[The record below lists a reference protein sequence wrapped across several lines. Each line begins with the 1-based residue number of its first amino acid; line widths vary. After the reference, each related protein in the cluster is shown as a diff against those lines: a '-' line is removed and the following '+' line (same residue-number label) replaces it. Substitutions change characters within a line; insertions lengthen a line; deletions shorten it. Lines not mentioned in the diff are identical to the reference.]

1 MAQGVDTSNLEA
13 AQKKY
18 DELKQPYD
26 KLVEQRG
33 AIRDEQQR
41 LYEETL
47 RTAETIIQWR
57 AYRLVKGEKG
67 VGSPVETSQ
76 LSIMRD
82 PRRSAARHM

>member
-41 LYEETL
+41 LYEETRGFGSL
-47 RTAETIIQWR
+47 CD
-57 AYRLVKGEKG
+57 KG
-67 VGSPVETSQ
+67 
-76 LSIMRD
+76 L
-82 PRRSAARHM
+82 A

>member
-33 AIRDEQQR
+33 AFG
-41 LYEETL
+41 TSSSASM
-47 RTAETIIQWR
+47 RTRW
-57 AYRLVKGEKG
+57 
-67 VGSPVETSQ
+67 
-76 LSIMRD
+76 
-82 PRRSAARHM
+82 

>member
-13 AQKKY
+13 VQKKY

-47 RTAETIIQWR
+47 RTADTIIQWR
-57 AYRLVKGEKG
+57 VYRLVKGEKG
-67 VGSPVETSQ
+67 VGFPS
-76 LSIMRD
+76 
-82 PRRSAARHM
+82 

>member
-47 RTAETIIQWR
+47 RTAVT
-57 AYRLVKGEKG
+57 
-67 VGSPVETSQ
+67 
-76 LSIMRD
+76 
-82 PRRSAARHM
+82 

>member
-18 DELKQPYD
+18 VELKQPYD

-57 AYRLVKGEKG
+57 VYRLVKGEKG
-67 VGSPVETSQ
+67 VGFPS
-76 LSIMRD
+76 
-82 PRRSAARHM
+82 